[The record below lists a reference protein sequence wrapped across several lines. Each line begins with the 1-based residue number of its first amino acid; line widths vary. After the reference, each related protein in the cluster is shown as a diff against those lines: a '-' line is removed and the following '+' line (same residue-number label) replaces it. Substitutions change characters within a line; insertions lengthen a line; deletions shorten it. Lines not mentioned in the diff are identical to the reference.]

1 MDRRFRIALLTFLLV
16 SLFPIAEPVQ
26 AASLIVNS
34 LADTNDGACT
44 TDPGGC
50 TLREAITVANSNGVP
65 DTITF
70 SVSGTIYIRDS
81 GLPPLIEGNTT
92 IDAGTNHTVVL
103 SGEQLRDSSNNIIP
117 AHGIV

>member
-44 TDPGGC
+44 TDPGAVHC
-50 TLREAITVANSNGVP
+50 ARPSLLPTVMAYP
-65 DTITF
+65 TQLP
-70 SVSGTIYIRDS
+70 SV
-81 GLPPLIEGNTT
+81 
-92 IDAGTNHTVVL
+92 
-103 SGEQLRDSSNNIIP
+103 
-117 AHGIV
+117 